1 MQAGLAQARLRIR
14 ESLDAH
20 PELTIILDAT
30 GNPSSRLR
38 ARFVSQEGETLKVHL
53 ATALG
58 LNLLVSIAG
67 EIETGAGREPLLGR
81 YRVASCKIA
90 GIGKY
95 QADLTAEPVA
105 ESAGSTTPK
114 ADADDEA
121 DHYEVLQL
129 SRTADV
135 DTIRRVF
142 HVLAQR
148 YHPDNRETG
157 NQEKFRQRSGCAR
170 GLKRSGEAR
179 RTRCFPGWRGQDP
192 VQALRYAAEHG
203 RRAGGNAQ
211 ASGDSAAALRQT
223 AHRGATAGH
232 ARARFRGDAGLPS
245 GAPGVRPLDASR
257 AAAHLRAPTA
267 TSSRS
272 PGRASQA
279 FEAEQGDFAKKA
291 LIALPAPAQS
301 A

>member
-1 MQAGLAQARLRIR
+1 MQPGLAPAGLRIR
-14 ESLDAH
+14 ETLDAQ
-20 PELTIILDAT
+20 PELTVILDAT

-38 ARFVSQEGETLKVHL
+38 ARFVAQEGETLKVHV

-58 LNLLVSIAG
+58 LNMLVSIAG
-67 EIETGAGREPLLGR
+67 EVDTGSGRQPLLGR

-95 QADLTAEPVA
+95 QADLTVEPLA
-105 ESAGSTTPK
+105 ESAESTTPK
-114 ADADDEA
+114 VEEEDEA

-157 NQEKFRQRSGCAR
+157 NQEKFRRVVDAHAVLSDPEKRAAHDVFLAGEDKSRFKLFDSLQSTEGVQAEVRKRQGILRLLYARRLTDAQRSAMRGRDFAEMLGCPLEHLEFAMWMLREQRLIAR
-170 GLKRSGEAR
+170 S
-179 RTRCFPGWRGQDP
+179 
-192 VQALRYAAEHG
+192 
-203 RRAGGNAQ
+203 
-211 ASGDSAAALRQT
+211 DSNLFEITWQ
-223 AHRGATAGH
+223 
-232 ARARFRGDAGLPS
+232 
-245 GAPGVRPLDASR
+245 GV
-257 AAAHLRAPTA
+257 
-267 TSSRS
+267 
-272 PGRASQA
+272 QA

>member
-1 MQAGLAQARLRIR
+1 MQAGLAQARLRIK

-30 GNPSSRLR
+30 GAPSSRLR
-38 ARFVSQEGETLKVHL
+38 ARFIAQDGETLKVHL

-58 LNLLVSIAG
+58 PNLLVNIAG
-67 EIETGAGREPLLGR
+67 EIDTATGREPLLGK

-95 QADLTAEPVA
+95 QADLTAEPSA
-105 ESAGSTTPK
+105 EPAGSFAP
-114 ADADDEA
+114 APNSDDDA
-121 DHYEVLQL
+121 DHYQVLQL

-157 NQEKFRQRSGCAR
+157 DQEKFRRVVDAHTVLSDPV
-170 GLKRSGEAR
+170 KRAAHDVFLAGEDKIRFKLFDTLQSTEGVQAEAR
-179 RTRCFPGWRGQDP
+179 KRLGILRLLYAKRLTD
-192 VQALRYAAEHG
+192 ALRPGMHG
-203 RRAGGNAQ
+203 RNFAELLACPLEHL
-211 ASGDSAAALRQT
+211 DFALWM
-223 AHRGATAGH
+223 
-232 ARARFRGDAGLPS
+232 
-245 GAPGVRPLDASR
+245 
-257 AAAHLRAPTA
+257 LREQRLI
-267 TSSRS
+267 SRS
-272 PGRASQA
+272 DSNQFEITWQGVLA

-301 A
+301 V